1 MDLCL
6 LTFPLMIRKQKTK
19 TKKKSRK
26 LDYIGKDT
34 EGKLS
39 NSFTFAVNL
48 SAFSYS
54 AVAE

>member
-1 MDLCL
+1 MSIDI
-6 LTFPLMIRKQKTK
+6 PSYDKKTK
-19 TKKKSRK
+19 NKNKRKSRK